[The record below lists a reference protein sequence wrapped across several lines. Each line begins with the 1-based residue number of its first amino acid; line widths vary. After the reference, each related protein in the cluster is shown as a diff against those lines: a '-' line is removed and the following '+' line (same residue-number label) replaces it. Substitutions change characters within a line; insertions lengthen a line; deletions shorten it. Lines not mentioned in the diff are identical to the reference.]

1 MLYKWNHTVCNLLD
15 WFLFPPQHD
24 SWEIFLVSVYIN
36 SSFLLLLGSISCYG
50 CIMLCLKIYLLE
62 DNWVDSSLGPWWR
75 RCLNVCVQ
83 IIWID
88 IIFHFSGI
96 NAQDSL
102 LGHMVIA
109 FLVLWETAKLFFR
122 LAVPLSIPTSNVND
136 LASAYS
142 QVHFVL
148 SLFFIL
154 AILRVCSDSSLQSFF
169 LLPILLWCRHQS
181 YVSKGYTA

>member
-1 MLYKWNHTVCNLLD
+1 MYHALFKNLPVGGQLGGFQFGAMMTKVLECLCTDYLD
-15 WFLFPPQHD
+15 RHNF
-24 SWEIFLVSVYIN
+24 
-36 SSFLLLLGSISCYG
+36 SFLWDKCPRL
-50 CIMLCLKIYLLE
+50 
-62 DNWVDSSLGPWWR
+62 
-75 RCLNVCVQ
+75 
-83 IIWID
+83 
-88 IIFHFSGI
+88 
-96 NAQDSL
+96 SL